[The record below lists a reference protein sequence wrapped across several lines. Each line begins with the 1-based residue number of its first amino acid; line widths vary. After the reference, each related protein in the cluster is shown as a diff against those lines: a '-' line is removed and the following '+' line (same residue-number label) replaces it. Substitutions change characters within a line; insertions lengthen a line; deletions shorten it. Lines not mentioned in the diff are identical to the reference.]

1 MTRGHV
7 DDSFEPG
14 SRNRPRRRRL
24 IVLGSTG
31 SIGVNCLAVVAHLR
45 DTNSCHFNVAGLA
58 AGSNVPLLLE
68 QARQFAVEHIAIA
81 DGAGQRVDSTAAKVF
96 TGSDSALQLV
106 EHVARSGDLVVG
118 AMVGSAGI
126 PAILAAIERGCDIA
140 LANKET
146 LVAAGALVMPLAR
159 ERNVNVLPIDS
170 EHSAILQ
177 CLEGHIETSK
187 RRNVKMKDEM
197 GDGDFA
203 VSTFRRFDVSGLRRI
218 VITASGGPFRGWS
231 RDRMERATVKDALNH
246 PTWSMGPKVTIDSAS
261 LMNKALE
268 IIEAHWL
275 FGLPADKIE
284 VIVHPQSLIHSF
296 VEFVDGS
303 VIAQLGPPDMR
314 TPIQYALTWPERASG
329 ISRAMDWTNLKRMDF
344 EPVDLDHFEAPLLA
358 KRVIEAGGT
367 SGAILNAANEAAV
380 TAFLNHQIAFP
391 RITELVREALDALPP
406 TPVRNLNDVMQADEA
421 AREFVN
427 DRLDPGNPRNPRVQ
441 AVRSAGLAA
450 AKTEP

>member
-81 DGAGQRVDSTAAKVF
+81 DSAGQRVDSTAARVL
-96 TGSDSALQLV
+96 TGSDSARQLV

-177 CLEGHIETSK
+177 CLEARTVNTSTSQQVS
-187 RRNVKMKDEM
+187 RNSSPDSV
-197 GDGDFA
+197 
-203 VSTFRRFDVSGLRRI
+203 DVLTCRLVDLSMVRRI

-391 RITELVREALDALPP
+391 RITELVREALDALTA
-406 TPVRNLNDVMQADEA
+406 TPARNLNDVMQADGA

-450 AKTEP
+450 AKAEP